1 VGVWAGLALDGNFL
15 PESEIGWAV
24 QYALDE
30 IEFLTGDAKTTKWG
44 AVRASLGY
52 PKPWTVKYVEIGN
65 EDWLAGRPAGYES
78 YKQYRFPAFNKAFN
92 EKYPDIQII
101 ASPSVF
107 DGMEIPHGAAGDWHP
122 YLTPDEF
129 VTRFDRLDGLTV
141 DNLTLI
147 GMQTQLD

>member
-1 VGVWAGLALDGNFL
+1 
-15 PESEIGWAV
+15 
-24 QYALDE
+24 
-30 IEFLTGDAKTTKWG
+30 
-44 AVRASLGY
+44 
-52 PKPWTVKYVEIGN
+52 
-65 EDWLAGRPAGYES
+65 
-78 YKQYRFPAFNKAFN
+78 
-92 EKYPDIQII
+92 
-101 ASPSVF
+101 VF